1 MTDHALGLLLIGV
14 GILFVLGVV
23 FAVSSRVGRPRT
35 PSAPPAGVHMP
46 SPSWLPVVLSLA
58 FVLIGSAL
66 AFKPDD
72 MLANP
77 ILGIIGLV
85 VLVSGIVAW
94 VRDAGREWRDVE
106 HGSHDDARA
115 H

>member
-14 GILFVLGVV
+14 GIVFVLGVV
-23 FAVSSRVGRPRT
+23 FAVSSRVGRPRVAA
-35 PSAPPAGVHMP
+35 APPPGVHMP
-46 SPSWLPVVLSLA
+46 SPSWLPVILSLA
-58 FVLIGSAL
+58 AVLIGSAL

-72 MLANP
+72 MVANP
-77 ILGIIGLV
+77 VLGIAGVV
-85 VLVSGIVAW
+85 VLVAGIVMW

>member
-23 FAVSSRVGRPRT
+23 FAVSSRVGRPRSV
-35 PSAPPAGVHMP
+35 SAPPPGVHMP
-46 SPSWLPVVLSLA
+46 SPSWLPVILSLA
-58 FVLIGSAL
+58 AVLIGSAL

-72 MLANP
+72 MVANP
-77 ILGIIGLV
+77 VLGIAGLV
-85 VLVSGIVAW
+85 VLVAGIVTW